1 MTASK
6 KATKSKG
13 KMDVLAHYLVPKHTI
28 LTKKQTNEVLD
39 KFSIKKVNLPRMF
52 EDDPSAVALGARQGD
67 VIHIVRES
75 QTIVDHIDT
84 YRFVVVR
91 RSK

>member
-1 MTASK
+1 MTAK
-6 KATKSKG
+6 KKTTKSKG

-28 LTKKQTNEVLD
+28 LTKQQTAELLE
-39 KFSIKKVNLPRMF
+39 KFSIGKVNLPRMF
-52 EDDPSAVALGARQGD
+52 EDDPAAVALGARQGD
-67 VIHIVRES
+67 VVKIVRVS

-91 RSK
+91 RA